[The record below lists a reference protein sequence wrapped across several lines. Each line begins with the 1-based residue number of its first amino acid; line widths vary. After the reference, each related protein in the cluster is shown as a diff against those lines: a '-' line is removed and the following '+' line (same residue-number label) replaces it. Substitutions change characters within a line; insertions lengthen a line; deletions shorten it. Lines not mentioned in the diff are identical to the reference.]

1 MQFVPPFG
9 ITPSRPSI
17 GSKLNVVAV
26 SGEGFVSVQPDRAVV
41 TIGVITENKNLSTS
55 QKENAE
61 TATKVMDALLN
72 LGIPK
77 ENIKTVEYRVEPQY
91 DYENGKQTL
100 RGYKTTHLFQVTL
113 DHLTQAGPAID
124 AAVNQGANSVSNI
137 EFTLAHPEYYYQQAL
152 ALALIN
158 AQQKALTIS
167 RTLGVTLN
175 PIPQIVTETTQQ
187 PSPLPRPTV
196 YLARSEGT
204 PIEPGKL
211 QINAAV
217 RVEYS
222 YFTP

>member
-1 MQFVPPFG
+1 MQSVPPLG
-9 ITPSRPSI
+9 ITPSRPWI
-17 GSKLNVVAV
+17 RSKLNVIKV
-26 SGEGFVSVQPDRAVV
+26 SGEGLVSVQPDRAVV
-41 TIGVITENKNLSTS
+41 TLGVITENKNLSTS

-61 TATKVMDALLN
+61 TTTKVMGALLN

-91 DYENGKQTL
+91 DYENGKQIL
-100 RGYKTTHLFQVTL
+100 RGYKTTHLLQVTL

-124 AAVNQGANSVSNI
+124 AAVSQGANSVSNI

-158 AQQKALTIS
+158 GHQKALTIS

-175 PIPQIVTETTQQ
+175 PIPQFVMETTQQ

-196 YLARSEGT
+196 YFARSEGT